1 MSVANDLRAQLEAV
15 TEDLWWSSENDYPVK
30 VVWQSA
36 EVSAEIPA
44 EIPAEINEVTVRRL
58 AGCNENAQIQIVDVE
73 DFFKRAT
80 TPESWHTP
88 EDKAQLTQLK
98 ALKSL
103 LVDSLTHLQVYRCG
117 AVEITAY
124 VIGTAPDGSIAGVTT
139 TLIET

>member
-1 MSVANDLRAQLEAV
+1 MSAANDLKAQLEAA
-15 TEDLWWSSENDYPVK
+15 TEGLWWSSESDYPVK
-30 VVWQSA
+30 VVWQ
-36 EVSAEIPA
+36 PA
-44 EIPAEINEVTVRRL
+44 EIPAEINRATVRRL
-58 AGCNENAQIQIVDVE
+58 AGCNEDAQIQVVDIE

-103 LVDSLTHLQVYRCG
+103 LIDSLTHLQVYRCG
-117 AVEITAY
+117 AAEITAY

-139 TLIET
+139 TLVET

>member
-1 MSVANDLRAQLEAV
+1 MSVANDLKAQLEAV
-15 TEDLWWSSENDYPVK
+15 TEDLWWSSESDYPVK
-30 VVWQSA
+30 VVWQS
-36 EVSAEIPA
+36 SEIS
-44 EIPAEINEVTVRRL
+44 AEINEATVRRL
-58 AGCNENAQIQIVDVE
+58 ANCNENAQIQVVDVE

-88 EDKAQLTQLK
+88 EDKAQITQLK

-124 VIGTAPDGSIAGVTT
+124 VIGTASDGSIAGVTT
-139 TLIET
+139 TLVET

>member
-1 MSVANDLRAQLEAV
+1 MSVANDLKAQLEAV
-15 TEDLWWSSENDYPVK
+15 TKDLWWSSESDYPIE
-30 VVWQSA
+30 VVWQ
-36 EVSAEIPA
+36 PA
-44 EIPAEINEVTVRRL
+44 EISAEANEVTVRRL
-58 AGCNENAQIQIVDVE
+58 AGCNENAQIQVVDVE

-80 TPESWHTP
+80 MPESWHTP

-117 AVEITAY
+117 AVEIAAY
-124 VIGTAPDGSIAGVTT
+124 VIGTAPDGSIAGVRT

>member
-1 MSVANDLRAQLEAV
+1 MSVANDLKAQLEAV
-15 TEDLWWSSENDYPVK
+15 TKDLWWSSESDYPIK
-30 VVWQSA
+30 VVWQ
-36 EVSAEIPA
+36 PA
-44 EIPAEINEVTVRRL
+44 EISAEANEVTVRRL
-58 AGCNENAQIQIVDVE
+58 AGCNENAQIQVVDVE

-80 TPESWHTP
+80 MPESWHTP

-117 AVEITAY
+117 EVEIAAY
-124 VIGTAPDGSIAGVTT
+124 VIGTAPDGSIAGITT